1 MWCLFFFFK
10 SVKFNCWVSPHILIR
25 DGMCLTANKLSL
37 SDLWQTSLSLQS
49 ISGSPAGPSKQRCSA
64 GGEAEEN
71 YRRPALFF
79 VALALHSTP
88 LQHPWRWIACG
99 HLTPTLGN
107 LFFFL
112 AELTSLFN
120 SIDSRLLVGWR
131 GREEVHLN
139 VYPCC
144 DVCSAWCWAP
154 WKTHKLAPS
163 TMAPWSNL
171 LVRDINMEREASCER
186 VLSEAKW
193 LGGDVTIRQMLDNGP
208 PSPTLTLTRW
218 SRLPEMDT

>member
-1 MWCLFFFFK
+1 MAATTCRLLHLPLSPLSQTSRAKRCLQSTLAVCILKAKETFKKINVMFVSFFFR

-64 GGEAEEN
+64 GEGEAEEN
-71 YRRPALFF
+71 YRLPVLFF

-88 LQHPWRWIACG
+88 LHHPWRWIACG

-112 AELTSLFN
+112 A
-120 SIDSRLLVGWR
+120 
-131 GREEVHLN
+131 
-139 VYPCC
+139 
-144 DVCSAWCWAP
+144 
-154 WKTHKLAPS
+154 
-163 TMAPWSNL
+163 
-171 LVRDINMEREASCER
+171 
-186 VLSEAKW
+186 
-193 LGGDVTIRQMLDNGP
+193 
-208 PSPTLTLTRW
+208 
-218 SRLPEMDT
+218 